1 MKKLLIILPL
11 LVATG
16 TYGES
21 RRALRLQ
28 NQAQKLQ
35 PGNRPNALRRPAM
48 RDAMLFFYVTQFQ
61 KQLEIS
67 PEVYEKILPIME
79 GFVQNRLDISQRRT
93 RAINQI
99 RQAINRGAGD
109 DELSRLAHEV
119 DAADVEAQNNQD
131 KFLGSVD
138 PLLTPKQQAR
148 LRLFQVNADNQLRQY
163 LNTVQ
168 SSNRGGRGQQPA
180 PQPEK

>member
-11 LVATG
+11 LAATG
-16 TYGES
+16 SYGES
-21 RRALRLQ
+21 LRALRRQ
-28 NQAQKLQ
+28 NKGQSLA
-35 PGNRPNALRRPAM
+35 PANRQNALRRPAM
-48 RDAMLFFYVTQFQ
+48 RDAMLFFYVQQIQ

-67 PEVYEKILPIME
+67 SEVYEKILPLME
-79 GFVQNRLDISQRRT
+79 DFVQNRLDISQRRT
-93 RAINQI
+93 RAIAQI

-109 DELSRLAHEV
+109 DELTRLTHEV

-131 KFLGSVD
+131 KFLNGVD

-168 SSNRGGRGQQPA
+168 GSNRGRGQQPA
-180 PQPEK
+180 PQLEK

>member
-1 MKKLLIILPL
+1 MKKLIIILPL

-28 NQAQKLQ
+28 NRAGQNLA
-35 PGNRPNALRRPAM
+35 NRPNALRGPVM
-48 RDAMLFFYVTQFQ
+48 RDAMLFFYVQQIQ
-61 KQLEIS
+61 KQLELS
-67 PEVYEKILPIME
+67 PEVYEKILPPMTD
-79 GFVQNRLDISQRRT
+79 FVQNRLDISQRRT
-93 RAINQI
+93 RAITQI

-109 DELSRLAHEV
+109 DELTRLAHAV

-131 KFLGSVD
+131 KFLSSVD

-168 SSNRGGRGQQPA
+168 NSNRGRAQEPA

>member
-1 MKKLLIILPL
+1 MKKLIIILSL
-11 LVATG
+11 LAATA

-35 PGNRPNALRRPAM
+35 PGNRQNAVRRPAV
-48 RDAMLFFYVTQFQ
+48 RDAMLFFYVQQ
-61 KQLEIS
+61 IQRQLELS
-67 PEVYEKILPIME
+67 SEVYEKILPLMTD
-79 GFVQNRLDISQRRT
+79 FVQNRLEISQRRT
-93 RAINQI
+93 RAITQI

-109 DELSRLAHEV
+109 EELTRLAHEV
-119 DAADVEAQNNQD
+119 DATDVEAQNNQD
-131 KFLGSVD
+131 KFLNSVD

-148 LRLFQVNADNQLRQY
+148 LRLFQVNADNQLRQFV
-163 LNTVQ
+163 NTVQ
-168 SSNRGGRGQQPA
+168 NSNRGRAQEPA